1 MLKELQLL
9 GTQASVNM
17 TQEEFKDYVNVDQNL
32 EVTGELTNVELVQVL
47 QERSQEV
54 EDNLDVNDEDE
65 LPTLILCQKMTLV
78 DYFRQF
84 IQEASLQ
91 SAMPVYKQV
100 EAMVYSEV
108 FASKKQKTIDDYF
121 N

>member
-1 MLKELQLL
+1 MLEPLYL
-9 GTQASVNM
+9 AVDM
-17 TQEEFKDYVNVDQNL
+17 TQEEYKDYVNVDQDL
-32 EVTGELTNVELVQVL
+32 EVTGELTNVELLQVVL
-47 QERSQEV
+47 KRSQEV

-65 LPTLILCQKMTLV
+65 LPTLTLCQKMTLV

-84 IQEASLQ
+84 IQKADLQ

-100 EAMVYSEV
+100 ETMVYSEV
-108 FASKKQKTIDDYF
+108 SESKKQKTINDYF